1 MNKNQVYEELDRIYA
16 ECKED
21 GWVEQDDIPAT
32 GISLE
37 SINQAKEFLRY
48 VDLEITPY
56 VVPYDNGDVGFEWH
70 IDDRLA
76 CVNFKDDNQF
86 SYAIVTPVENYY
98 GTSEQNYQNQMK
110 VANRLSIML
119 ESVDSVNTFDVKT
132 IQDANILYL
141 AYLEDLMRKWEN
153 KDPFKYSIIRDIRN
167 WYKRHFEK
175 FFIGNKHYVILTEA
189 KYNEL
194 VNSTRNDYNT
204 VSSKENTNE
213 GRI

>member
-1 MNKNQVYEELDRIYA
+1 MNKNQVYEELDRIYI

-21 GWVEQDDIPAT
+21 GWTEQDNVPAT

-48 VDLEITPY
+48 VDLENTPY
-56 VVPYDNGDVGFEWH
+56 VVPYDSGHVGFDWH
-70 IDDRLA
+70 IDDKLA
-76 CVNFKDDNQF
+76 CVIFNNPDEF
-86 SYAIVTPVENYY
+86 SYAVTTSLENYY
-98 GTSEQNYQNQMK
+98 GTCKQNYQNQIK
-110 VANRLSIML
+110 VASRLSMML
-119 ESVDSVNTFDVKT
+119 EDVDSVNKFDAKT

-141 AYLEDLMRKWEN
+141 AYLEDLMRHWES
-153 KDPFKYSIIRDIRN
+153 KDVFKYSIIRDIRN

-175 FFIGNKHYVILTEA
+175 FFIENKSYVILTKA
-189 KYNEL
+189 KYDEL